1 VWTTVGPAIK
11 RAGTDLALVA
21 VIALVGFGV
30 VGLVGFLQ
38 GHHGEARLN
47 GADVPPLE
55 YAYLDPRRVAAYL
68 GQDENGLAR
77 IEERTEQINRSL
89 KAGVSFTGGPSAE
102 ASGETQ
108 HKTTATVEPNAA
120 DHFYT
125 FLRLLREH
133 EADYTK
139 PSTCNTYRR
148 TQWLGEVDDQA
159 PADKIMKE
167 IACVGA
173 GDFVRV
179 HNAQLF
185 LPSFAQALPLVQSA
199 DAFYGALP
207 ARRSSFTSPTQLP
220 SAPFAATLKHYV
232 NDVGKNPRMPF
243 LAAPYGE
250 ESRVGANVGMFLP
263 AEYRGLTTE
272 PSLFSGSVTIV
283 AKVVYYATAGAPYID
298 YPTVATFGRALLKA
312 PAAFRTD
319 LGVCSELPPVRTL
332 PSAVKEPAKHNA
344 TGCTGN
350 QRMIYEVKKAVR
362 LKPPFVVLLP
372 LAIYD

>member
-1 VWTTVGPAIK
+1 MVLGV
-11 RAGTDLALVA
+11 LN
-21 VIALVGFGV
+21 LVGV
-30 VGLVGFLQ
+30 SLW
-38 GHHGEARLN
+38 GHHEEAHLDA
-47 GADVPPLE
+47 ADVPPLE

-68 GQDENGLAR
+68 GQDENGLAK
-77 IEERTEQINRSL
+77 IEERTDQINHSL
-89 KAGVSFTGGPSAE
+89 KAGVSFSGGPSAE

-133 EADYTK
+133 EANYTK

-199 DAFYGALP
+199 DAFYGELP
-207 ARRSSFTSPTQLP
+207 AERHSFTSPTQLT
-220 SAPFAATLKHYV
+220 SAPFAAALKHYV
-232 NDVGKNPRMPF
+232 THVGKDPRMPF
-243 LAAPYGE
+243 VAAPYGE
-250 ESRVGANVGMFLP
+250 ESDVGANVGMFLP

-283 AKVVYYATAGAPYID
+283 AKVVYYATKGAPYID

-312 PAAFRTD
+312 PAAFRND
-319 LGVCSELPPVRTL
+319 LGVCSNSPPVPTL
-332 PSAVKEPAKHNA
+332 PGAVKKPAETHA
-344 TGCTGN
+344 TNCTGK
-350 QRMIYEVKKAVR
+350 QQMIYEVKKSVR

-372 LAIYD
+372 LAIYE